1 MIVNDDKDINGK
13 QKWQK
18 KSYGEDNT
26 KQARVLLSLL
36 SLRKGEYL
44 RKVKRN
50 LLKSI
55 YNKTGK
61 QNYYKIISSIDIII
75 NTFNKNIKY
84 FFKKIIWR

>member
-18 KSYGEDNT
+18 KSYGGDNI

>member
-18 KSYGEDNT
+18 KSYGGDNT